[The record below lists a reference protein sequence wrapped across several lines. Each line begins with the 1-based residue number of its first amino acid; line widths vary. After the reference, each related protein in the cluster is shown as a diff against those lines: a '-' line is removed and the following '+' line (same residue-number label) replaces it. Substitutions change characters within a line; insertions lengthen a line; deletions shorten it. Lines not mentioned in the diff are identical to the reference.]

1 MIRWPLERR
10 ELDDATCV
18 YVGKLPDEL
27 VPDETNLVWTHEV
40 PHSAKVE
47 GRRSTAGNHAQ
58 ERAKR
63 IHPPTMQ

>member
-1 MIRWPLERR
+1 VIRWPLERR

-27 VPDETNLVWTHEV
+27 VPDATNLVWTHEV

-47 GRRSTAGNHAQ
+47 GRRISITG
-58 ERAKR
+58 RAFED
-63 IHPPTMQ
+63 